1 MSFYPRRLP
10 PMNRSNRHP
19 TTLGSALVAALA
31 LLALLAAP
39 SAHAGSSEQ
48 IVKECIQQG
57 SVDPGAHSREELKGA
72 LRELPSDISEYTDC
86 YDVIA
91 DALDAKRQKRERG
104 SDGSAAPAGG
114 AGGGG
119 GGSGGGGPSS
129 EPKTLEERGRTR
141 NEIEST
147 LLRPAP
153 KVKVAGKAVEPE
165 LDGFEVASSNNNLP
179 LPILLVLVAVALTF
193 AGGGAVALWSKLPA
207 LRRMLGRGP
216 AS

>member
-48 IVKECIQQG
+48 IIQESIKQG

-91 DALDAKRQKRERG
+91 DALDAKRQKRKRAQ
-104 SDGSAAPAGG
+104 DGSAAPAG
-114 AGGGG
+114 AGGSS
-119 GGSGGGGPSS
+119 GSGGGGPSS
-129 EPKTLEERGRTR
+129 EPKTREERGRTR
-141 NEIEST
+141 NEIAST

-165 LDGFEVASSNNNLP
+165 LDGFEVASSNNDLP

-193 AGGGAVALWSKLPA
+193 AGGGAVALWSRLPA

>member
-1 MSFYPRRLP
+1 
-10 PMNRSNRHP
+10 MNRSNRHP

-48 IVKECIQQG
+48 IIQECIKQG

-91 DALDAKRQKRERG
+91 DALDAKRQKRRSSE
-104 SDGSAAPAGG
+104 DGSAGVAAGPSG
-114 AGGGG
+114 SG
-119 GGSGGGGPSS
+119 GGSGGSGGSS
-129 EPKTLEERGRTR
+129 SGPNDVAERGRAR

-153 KVKVAGKAVEPE
+153 KVNVAGKAVEPN
-165 LDGFEVASSNNNLP
+165 LDGFEGASSNNDLP

-193 AGGGAVALWSKLPA
+193 AGAGAVTLWSRLPA

>member
-1 MSFYPRRLP
+1 
-10 PMNRSNRHP
+10 MNGSNRHLAA
-19 TTLGSALVAALA
+19 LGSVLAAALA
-31 LLALLAAP
+31 SIALLAAP
-39 SAHAGSSEQ
+39 AAHAGSSEQ
-48 IVKECIQQG
+48 IVKECLREG
-57 SVDPGAHSREELKGA
+57 SVDPGAHSREELQGA
-72 LRELPSDISEYTDC
+72 LRGLPSDISEYTDC

-114 AGGGG
+114 GGGGG

-129 EPKTLEERGRTR
+129 EPKTLEERGRTN

-153 KVKVAGKAVEPE
+153 KVNVAGKAVEPN
-165 LDGFEVASSNNNLP
+165 LDGFEVASSNNDLP
-179 LPILLVLVAVALTF
+179 LPILLALVAVALTF
-193 AGGGAVALWSKLPA
+193 AGAGAVALWSRLPV

-216 AS
+216 SA

>member
-1 MSFYPRRLP
+1 
-10 PMNRSNRHP
+10 MNGSNRHL
-19 TTLGSALVAALA
+19 TALGSVLAAALA
-31 LLALLAAP
+31 SIALLAAP
-39 SAHAGSSEQ
+39 AAHAGSSEQ
-48 IVKECIQQG
+48 IVKECLREG
-57 SVDPGAHSREELKGA
+57 SVDPGAHSREELQGA
-72 LRELPSDISEYTDC
+72 LRGLPSDISEYTDC

-104 SDGSAAPAGG
+104 SDGSAAPAS
-114 AGGGG
+114 GGGG
-119 GGSGGGGPSS
+119 GGGGGPSS

-147 LLRPAP
+147 LLRPTP

-193 AGGGAVALWSKLPA
+193 AGAGAVALWSKLPA
-207 LRRMLGRGP
+207 LRRMVGRGP